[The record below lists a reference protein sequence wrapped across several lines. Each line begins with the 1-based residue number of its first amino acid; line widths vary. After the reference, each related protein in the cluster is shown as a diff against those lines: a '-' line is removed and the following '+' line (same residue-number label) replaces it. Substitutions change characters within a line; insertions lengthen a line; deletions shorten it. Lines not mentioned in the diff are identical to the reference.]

1 MTASDGIA
9 QVSTL
14 ASHSALTV
22 WSLGSDFIIIIVLV
36 LFFLFF
42 ARSVGRGQFVA
53 ILLAFYCAYA
63 LYATFPYA
71 SYLPTAPA
79 LTALLSQLGVYLGL
93 SFIFYVILRRVVVS
107 DFLNIG
113 LLGLILLAFL
123 GTGFLIALAYHVFPV
138 DTVYHFTPAL
148 DLLFAPKAYFW
159 WWFIAPAIGLF
170 FLAQ

>member
-9 QVSTL
+9 QVSAL

-138 DTVYHFTPAL
+138 DTVYHFTPTL